1 MAAPPARSLALTL
14 GQLASARIAPV
25 FGFITIAVA
34 PRGEYWAPTPA
45 STCSTSFCSA
55 ESIVSSTVLP
65 GSVGRTSSIAIG
77 CPIASLTVRRMPSLP
92 RSALL

>member
-1 MAAPPARSLALTL
+1 MTP
-14 GQLASARIAPV
+14 GQFASARIAPV

-34 PRGEYWAPTPA
+34 PFGEYCAPTPA

-55 ESIVSSTVLP
+55 ESIVSLTVLP
-65 GSVGRTSSIAIG
+65 GSVGRTLSIAIG
-77 CPIASLTVRRMPSLP
+77 CPIASLTVRLIPSLP